1 MDILTEVERVLS
13 ERGFKCLP
21 DERGIVI
28 PLRIDDH
35 LYEFL
40 FYEDSNFIRSL
51 GIIYEFKSFVKD
63 TRIIEEILKIPT
75 KFRVSIGLDDEG
87 DLIFEVWNNGSVES
101 LLGAFLLFLRFVK
114 WLRESLDDLKPFRL

>member
-1 MDILTEVERVLS
+1 MGILTEVERVLS
-13 ERGFKCLP
+13 ERGFKCFP

-35 LYEFL
+35 LCEFL

-101 LLGAFLLFLRFVK
+101 LVGAFLLFLRFVR